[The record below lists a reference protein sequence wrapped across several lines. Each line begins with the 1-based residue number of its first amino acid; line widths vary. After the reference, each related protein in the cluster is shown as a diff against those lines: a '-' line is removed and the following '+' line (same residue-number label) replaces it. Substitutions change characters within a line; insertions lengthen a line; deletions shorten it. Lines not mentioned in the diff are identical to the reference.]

1 MRFYQASFGKQ
12 KSAASMVLV
21 FALFLL
27 LGSLLVFYRLN
38 PLACAVASSKA
49 NVYLQQLCDRVVLS
63 YLEESNLQYQDLIL
77 LEKNEEGN
85 INAVLSNTVAVNRM
99 KSNITSRVSE
109 EIGQLDRWSLSVPL
123 GALTG
128 SSFMSGVGPNIP
140 ITVAPNGR
148 VFTEL
153 KSEFESAAINQTIH
167 RLVLETKL
175 DIRLLL
181 PAATTSTTVV
191 TQVPIAE
198 TIIVG
203 NVPSSYTAIDG
214 VTSDAPDTALNL
226 LD

>member
-63 YLEESNLQYQDLIL
+63 YLEESQLQYQDLIL

-99 KSNITSRVSE
+99 KSSITSCISK
-109 EIGQLDRWSLSVPL
+109 EIGQLDRWALSVPL

>member
-12 KSAASMVLV
+12 KSASSMVLV

-38 PLACAVASSKA
+38 PLACAVASSRA

-63 YLEESNLQYQDLIL
+63 YLEESQLQYQDLIL

-99 KSNITSRVSE
+99 KSNITSLVSE
-109 EIGQLDRWSLSVPL
+109 EIGQLDRWALSVPL

-128 SSFMSGVGPNIP
+128 SSFMSGVGPDIP

-153 KSEFESAAINQTIH
+153 KSEFESKAINQTIH

-175 DIRLLL
+175 DIGLLL
-181 PAATTSTTVV
+181 PVTTTSTTVV

-214 VTSDAPDTALNL
+214 VSSDAPDTALNL

>member
-1 MRFYQASFGKQ
+1 MRFYRKPPGRAGG
-12 KSAASMVLV
+12 AVPTILL
-21 FALFLL
+21 FAVFLL
-27 LGSLLVFYRLN
+27 LGSCFVLYRLN
-38 PLACAVASSKA
+38 PLVSAAAASRA
-49 NVYLQQLCDRVVLS
+49 NAYMQVLCDEVVLA
-63 YLEESNLQYQDLIL
+63 YLEESGLTYQDLIL

-99 KSNITSRVSE
+99 KSSITKTLADK
-109 EIGQLDRWSLSVPL
+109 IGSLDRWTLSVPM
-123 GALTG
+123 GALFNSEFMTG
-128 SSFMSGVGPNIP
+128 MGPRIP

-148 VFTEL
+148 VFAEL

-175 DIRLLL
+175 DIGLLM
-181 PAATTSTTVV
+181 PVATAETTVV

-203 NVPSSYTAIDG
+203 NVPSSYTAIEG

>member
-21 FALFLL
+21 FALFLF

-63 YLEESNLQYQDLIL
+63 YLEESQLQYQDLIL

-99 KSNITSRVSE
+99 KSSITSCISK
-109 EIGQLDRWSLSVPL
+109 EIGQLDRWALSVPL

-128 SSFMSGVGPNIP
+128 SSFMSGVGP
-140 ITVAPNGR
+140 
-148 VFTEL
+148 
-153 KSEFESAAINQTIH
+153 
-167 RLVLETKL
+167 
-175 DIRLLL
+175 
-181 PAATTSTTVV
+181 VV
-191 TQVPIAE
+191 QFLWICKK
-198 TIIVG
+198 
-203 NVPSSYTAIDG
+203 
-214 VTSDAPDTALNL
+214 
-226 LD
+226 

>member
-38 PLACAVASSKA
+38 PLACAVASAKA

-63 YLEESNLQYQDLIL
+63 YLEESQLQYQDLIL

-109 EIGQLDRWSLSVPL
+109 EIGQLDRWALSVPL

-175 DIRLLL
+175 DIGLLL

>member
-1 MRFYQASFGKQ
+1 M
-12 KSAASMVLV
+12 
-21 FALFLL
+21 
-27 LGSLLVFYRLN
+27 
-38 PLACAVASSKA
+38 
-49 NVYLQQLCDRVVLS
+49 
-63 YLEESNLQYQDLIL
+63 
-77 LEKNEEGN
+77 EKNEEGN

-99 KSNITSRVSE
+99 KSNITSRVSQ

-128 SSFMSGVGPNIP
+128 SSFMSGVGPSIP

-148 VFTEL
+148 VFAEL

-175 DIRLLL
+175 DIGLLL
-181 PAATTSTTVV
+181 PAATTSTTVG